1 MIDMAAAAEDAIE
14 FVRGK
19 MRLLNPNKFSF

>member
-1 MIDMAAAAEDAIE
+1 MSILNEASEGAID

-19 MRLLNPNKFSF
+19 MRLLNPNGFSL